1 MSKKFLIKAS
11 LMATVVVFSL
21 TGCDKEEIIPSLD
34 LPSEITNYISIHFP
48 NNTIVQAIND
58 RDVLT
63 KTYDILLSESISLEF
78 NRKKEIVDIDGVD
91 GITQLPNS
99 VIPEK
104 ILQYVTTNYPTNFIT
119 DWELDDKNQQVQLD
133 NGLDLEFNMKGD
145 FLRIDVF

>member
-58 RDVLT
+58 RGVLT

-78 NRKKEIVDIDGVD
+78 NRKKDAKEKYGFEFSDG
-91 GITQLPNS
+91 GQLLY
-99 VIPEK
+99 IPPQEK
-104 ILQYVTTNYPTNFIT
+104 S
-119 DWELDDKNQQVQLD
+119 
-133 NGLDLEFNMKGD
+133 
-145 FLRIDVF
+145 